1 MEREMT
7 QRVVGFLGD
16 SFTNGNHWSSPKCYR
31 ELVVEELAENHPEV
45 EVVPGIAWH
54 TKNGVKV
61 LREELLPRQPEIVFI
76 LLGANDCAH
85 QRSKS
90 DAQLTPPPEYEE
102 NLRAILDAITS
113 AGSRA
118 ALITVAP
125 LNERHTLKD
134 PEAFRTNAD
143 VAVCNRILR
152 RLASERDV
160 RLVDIH
166 TPLGQ
171 GDVEEVI
178 CSDGLHATLAG
189 HGIIACEVLRAVDEE
204 LFGPSGVEGGS
215 ARG

>member
-1 MEREMT
+1 MK

-16 SFTNGNHWSSPKCYR
+16 SFTNGGHWSSPKCYR
-31 ELVVEELAENHPEV
+31 ELVAEELTRSHPEV

-61 LREELLPRQPEIVFI
+61 LQDELLPRSPEVVFV

-85 QRSKS
+85 QRDRD
-90 DAQLTPPPEYEE
+90 DAQLTPPEEYEK
-102 NLRAILDAITS
+102 NMRAILKTITS
-113 AGSRA
+113 AGARA

-125 LNERHTLKD
+125 LNERYSLED

-152 RLASERDV
+152 RLASQRNLRV
-160 RLVDIH
+160 VDIH
-166 TPLGQ
+166 TPLAEA
-171 GDVEEVI
+171 DVEEVI
-178 CSDGLHATLAG
+178 CSDGLHATPAG
-189 HGIIACEVLRAVDEE
+189 HGIIAREVLRAVEEE
-204 LFGPSGVEGGS
+204 LFGSPAAGGGN